1 MDTLHL
7 PLWGE
12 GLKGNSSKTKCMRNV
27 PQTAV
32 NLNIYLLY
40 LYDLDGSK
48 RDTIGAEFT
57 G

>member
-12 GLKGNSSKTKCMRNV
+12 GLNGNSSKTKYMRNV